1 MPMHT
6 MFIFLLLLSTWTI
19 SLMYIWMH
27 SWGLMKLTVFVPAW
41 KMVYM
46 APTIMI
52 NCTAWLLIGWSIA
65 FIIFSYTFFFS
76 FHEIYVKSRMR
87 WTTNTIVVAISM
99 AAFWESN
106 IMRWLIR
113 YFFYNNLLIQ
123 RHCFPPKITFFIL
136 LYRYWCIRIFKSMY
150 MLINE

>member
-27 SWGLMKLTVFVPAW
+27 SWGKMKLTVFVPAW
-41 KMVYM
+41 S
-46 APTIMI
+46 T
-52 NCTAWLLIGWSIA
+52 WLQQSIA
-65 FIIFSYTFFFS
+65 QPDYWLVDRLHLSYLVINSFFFLWN
-76 FHEIYVKSRMR
+76 ICKIQLRVSRMR
-87 WTTNTIVVAISM
+87 CTTITIVGAISM
-99 AAFWESN
+99 AAFWKSI

-123 RHCFPPKITFFIL
+123 RPCFPPKITFFYL
-136 LYRYWCIRIFKSMY
+136 FCINIDVSTY
-150 MLINE
+150 LSLCIC